1 MNRGM
6 ATPNPLLLR
15 TQINNKARN
24 ALVKYYSLNKN
35 NTNAMAFLNQ
45 LIKSEK
51 RMGMGN
57 FHVALNEYKKN
68 KAKANATPR
77 VNPLARP
84 NANRRRPKTPRG
96 VGRIFHPVASAVS
109 TLVGAFG
116 R

>member
-1 MNRGM
+1 M

-24 ALVKYYSLNKN
+24 ALVTYYSLNKN

-45 LIKSEK
+45 LIKSGK
-51 RMGMGN
+51 TRMGMGN
-57 FHVALNEYKKN
+57 FHVALNKYKKN
-68 KAKANATPR
+68 KARANATPR

-109 TLVGAFG
+109 KLVGALG